1 MELPEIV
8 KEKLIELDE
17 ENNQLR
23 AELKR
28 CQAKLASKDEIAN
41 ELEEENIQLRNRL
54 KTQPQENSRNPILER
69 TVADLNSQLEEKTR
83 ECTHLSKRVEELMA
97 SLQSANTEI
106 DELRRSATPIDA
118 DESLKVMTHSID
130 LVRIQEE
137 RDDAVFEL
145 QRATIRI
152 SALEAERNDLE
163 ERAEA
168 AATEARDLGRHL
180 KELREQMHIMESEL
194 AASRNAVGVAQRG
207 NSMFAEFAEER
218 LKLEADLKTLFA
230 KYETVRK
237 ENYMLVNE
245 LDEARLLALRRRRT
259 EGTQRCRCQE
269 VSSELV
275 ELRGRVRTLDDRL
288 ASARNDLI
296 TIARKNGS
304 DPQLKAYYR
313 CLKFEMESLRH
324 ERNKLRDE
332 RDRLVDENA
341 CLSARA
347 VNAEKLVEYANDD
360 LETLKLQLAMLK
372 EREQQ
377 QDADK
382 VAELING
389 NGGEG
394 DTKPTVPALFAPKST
409 PQPVTRSKSLL
420 KQAVSETK
428 LPPRTPF
435 GDRTVESFDN
445 PVKAQSEVRLKR
457 LRFADIDANEQEED
471 SMRRESISASELR
484 RLARK
489 QARKGGSK
497 LLPIAEPIM
506 RLTAKINTTTTEAQN
521 RLSIKVDNELHNV
534 PTNLTASSGSS
545 SVAKKLPFD
554 SVADSAATAKPSIFS
569 DSTTSFSADCN
580 SSKCLPP
587 TLNEGSEGSF
597 PLLTVQMSF
606 VDRNKCGLDSITQ
619 SPMDVSEDVPQEKE
633 NAPVA

>member
-1 MELPEIV
+1 MPRRVLVDEPEPRLASSICLFRNFQVVCYEVAKRWHKDVLLHKYRVSVNTLMELPEIV

-83 ECTHLSKRVEELMA
+83 ECTHLSKRVEELMT

-288 ASARNDLI
+288 AAARNDLI

-394 DTKPTVPALFAPKST
+394 DTKPTVSALFAPKST

-521 RLSIKVDNELHNV
+521 RLSVKVDNELHNV
-534 PTNLTASSGSS
+534 PTNLTASSSSS

-554 SVADSAATAKPSIFS
+554 SVAGNI
-569 DSTTSFSADCN
+569 
-580 SSKCLPP
+580 
-587 TLNEGSEGSF
+587 
-597 PLLTVQMSF
+597 
-606 VDRNKCGLDSITQ
+606 
-619 SPMDVSEDVPQEKE
+619 
-633 NAPVA
+633 